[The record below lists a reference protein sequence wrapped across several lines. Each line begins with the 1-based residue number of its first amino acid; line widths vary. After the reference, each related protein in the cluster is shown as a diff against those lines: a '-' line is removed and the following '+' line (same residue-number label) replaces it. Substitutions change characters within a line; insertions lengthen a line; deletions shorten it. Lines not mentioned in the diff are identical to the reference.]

1 MFGKNNRIRKKVYQS
16 VDGLTDEQF
25 NKIPTN
31 GGWSPKQIFEHLVRM
46 ETLIATKIAEELKNP
61 DSPKCTK
68 KPLALTSGRLL
79 KVEEPA
85 DTVPTEVYKSIVEMK
100 NELYESRLFLL
111 DVYESATMDV
121 LCEKSF
127 KHPHLGQVPLI
138 QWFSFVGL
146 HEKWHLKQ
154 LKKTLEMTAK

>member
-1 MFGKNNRIRKKVYQS
+1 MFEKNNRIRKKVYQS
-16 VDGLTDEQF
+16 IDGLTDEQF
-25 NKIPTN
+25 NQIPPN

-46 ETLIATKIAEELKNP
+46 ETLIAKKVAEELKNP
-61 DSPKCTK
+61 NSPKSSK
-68 KPLALTSGRLL
+68 KPLVFTSGRLL

-85 DTVPTEVYKSIVEMK
+85 DTVPTEGYKSIIEMK

-111 DVYESATMDV
+111 DVFESTTMDV

-127 KHPHLGQVPLI
+127 KHPHLGHVPLI
-138 QWFSFVGL
+138 QWFLFVGL

-154 LKKTLEMTAK
+154 LKKTLEMNAK